1 MLSIAICDDEQ
12 EAIDLIS
19 KSLKYVFAQM
29 TIEIKSSCYTNGNQ
43 LRKDIF
49 SNKKYD
55 VIFLDV
61 DMPDVDGVSL
71 GVQLRKHQCDSLIV
85 YVSNK
90 EEVVYRSFQASPFRF
105 MRKSKFKEEI
115 YPVVKSI
122 LEEKNKEL
130 SDFIILKTLEKSVK
144 INPYDIIYVEALKKL
159 QYIYLD
165 NKEYE
170 IKTTFRECIEKLIP
184 YGFIQIHKSY
194 LVNHRYINSINGNSL
209 ELDGGQELPISRQR
223 LMNVKNEFQNLI
235 QC

>member
-90 EEVVYRSFQASPFRF
+90 EEVVYRSFRLV
-105 MRKSKFKEEI
+105 R
-115 YPVVKSI
+115 
-122 LEEKNKEL
+122 
-130 SDFIILKTLEKSVK
+130 
-144 INPYDIIYVEALKKL
+144 
-159 QYIYLD
+159 LD
-165 NKEYE
+165 
-170 IKTTFRECIEKLIP
+170 L
-184 YGFIQIHKSY
+184 
-194 LVNHRYINSINGNSL
+194 
-209 ELDGGQELPISRQR
+209 
-223 LMNVKNEFQNLI
+223 
-235 QC
+235 